1 MTSMLRHLSIKTRVL
16 LVSAVLIAILAG
28 MTFYTTAKLA
38 ANSRAVAET
47 AELAALSQLANQTR
61 TAFGEYRYWLTD
73 LAVSLLR
80 LSELNAKAA
89 KERLLAKLDE
99 LARGRPE
106 VAKTIKQE
114 LQQFESD
121 ATRAVEEYTADQRV
135 IGNTFLASAR
145 QHSIAIDARITSFVE
160 DLNREAAEARNRLQA
175 DVARTRLI
183 AAIAVALAVLLG
195 LAATL
200 IVLRS
205 ISKPLD
211 DVVAAMAGISGGDLD
226 APIPAPAPDEI
237 GAMARTLELFRSS
250 IIERTKLSAHR
261 DEQRR
266 MIQTAIETISDG
278 FALFDPDD
286 RLVLCNSR
294 FRELYPKL
302 DDMAQPGTPFSA
314 ILKAGVER
322 GVLETGGQAPDAW
335 ISERLRRHSKP
346 EGLVEYHHGTM
357 WVRSQR
363 ATNSRRKHGRCL
375 HRRFRAQATPAGAR
389 GSNATGRDR
398 KSRQIGLLGQHEPRA
413 ADAPQCHYR
422 TNRDDGEQCGAFR
435 HGQSAGTTAS
445 RASRRQ
451 ASP

>member
-160 DLNREAAEARNRLQA
+160 DLN
-175 DVARTRLI
+175 
-183 AAIAVALAVLLG
+183 
-195 LAATL
+195 
-200 IVLRS
+200 
-205 ISKPLD
+205 
-211 DVVAAMAGISGGDLD
+211 
-226 APIPAPAPDEI
+226 
-237 GAMARTLELFRSS
+237 
-250 IIERTKLSAHR
+250 
-261 DEQRR
+261 
-266 MIQTAIETISDG
+266 
-278 FALFDPDD
+278 
-286 RLVLCNSR
+286 
-294 FRELYPKL
+294 
-302 DDMAQPGTPFSA
+302 
-314 ILKAGVER
+314 
-322 GVLETGGQAPDAW
+322 
-335 ISERLRRHSKP
+335 
-346 EGLVEYHHGTM
+346 
-357 WVRSQR
+357 
-363 ATNSRRKHGRCL
+363 
-375 HRRFRAQATPAGAR
+375 
-389 GSNATGRDR
+389 
-398 KSRQIGLLGQHEPRA
+398 
-413 ADAPQCHYR
+413 
-422 TNRDDGEQCGAFR
+422 
-435 HGQSAGTTAS
+435 
-445 RASRRQ
+445 
-451 ASP
+451 

>member
-237 GAMARTLELFRSS
+237 GAMARTLELFRGS

-286 RLVLCNSR
+286 RLVLCLS
-294 FRELYPKL
+294 L
-302 DDMAQPGTPFSA
+302 
-314 ILKAGVER
+314 IH
-322 GVLETGGQAPDAW
+322 
-335 ISERLRRHSKP
+335 I
-346 EGLVEYHHGTM
+346 
-357 WVRSQR
+357 
-363 ATNSRRKHGRCL
+363 
-375 HRRFRAQATPAGAR
+375 
-389 GSNATGRDR
+389 
-398 KSRQIGLLGQHEPRA
+398 
-413 ADAPQCHYR
+413 
-422 TNRDDGEQCGAFR
+422 
-435 HGQSAGTTAS
+435 
-445 RASRRQ
+445 
-451 ASP
+451 